1 MTWARNPNIEI
12 LEIAARALGPVCED
26 LVDLD
31 QSKGAPICRWIG
43 HEIILDVMPTDAK
56 ILGFANMWYA
66 SSIRSALRFEL
77 PSGNC
82 IELIEPAHFLAT
94 KFAAFD
100 GRGGDDYVMSHDL
113 EDVICVLDGRL
124 ELEDEIL
131 GSAANVRSYVCG
143 RKCAACHASSCVEEE
158 AVGVTRKSSKY
169 GTRKQ
174 RFKSQK
180 TGRRTVE
187 ELEAKLRER
196 LYGTTR
202 HYIEFVDRVIECP
215 DGSKIG

>member
-1 MTWARNPNIEI
+1 MTGARNPNIEI

-26 LVDLD
+26 LVDVD
-31 QSKGAPICRWIG
+31 QPKGAPICRWIG

-66 SSIRSALRFEL
+66 SAIRSALRFEL

-143 RKCAACHASSCVEEE
+143 RIE
-158 AVGVTRKSSKY
+158 ALLNDP
-169 GTRKQ
+169 
-174 RFKSQK
+174 RFLGALPGHLPGDPGSQA
-180 TGRRTVE
+180 R
-187 ELEAKLRER
+187 LPDLLAKLKR
-196 LYGTTR
+196 LATINT
-202 HYIEFVDRVIECP
+202 
-215 DGSKIG
+215 